1 MAPQLIRSV
10 KLVALAGALW
20 MVFVLP
26 WPGPA
31 WVEPTKPTI
40 IAGAFALLSR
50 RLRVGS
56 WPITITFCLMFFL
69 YGVVV
74 AYVTS
79 LQPGNDMAG
88 ASPDTRATML
98 YMLAMLFSPISLWGP
113 VAFGSLAYAWASRA
127 WSNNRFERSRGASSV
142 REGGSR

>member
-1 MAPQLIRSV
+1 MAPQLVRSV

-20 MVFVLP
+20 IVFVLP

-31 WVEPTKPTI
+31 WVEPTKPTVT
-40 IAGAFALLSR
+40 AVAFALLSR

-56 WPITITFCLMFFL
+56 WPLTITFCLMFFL
-69 YGVVV
+69 YGVVI

-79 LQPGNDMAG
+79 LQSGNGLTD

-98 YMLAMLFSPISLWGP
+98 YLWAMLFSPISLWGP
-113 VAFGSLAYAWASRA
+113 VLCGSLAYAWATRA
-127 WSNNRFERSRGASSV
+127 RSNNRSEQSPGASP
-142 REGGSR
+142 